1 MNDVY
6 TTLLRRLGCIDLVY
20 TVLRLAD
27 HQDMLRSLA
36 LAALANGAA
45 AQTTTAGLTI
55 AVDAN
60 AAEASACADPPS
72 KKVKL
77 AKWEIPGYLETGEGK
92 KPTCRRGT
100 HGLDECLA
108 EAGNAQETAD
118 CYEDYGV
125 KPPA

>member
-1 MNDVY
+1 MY

-60 AAEASACADPPS
+60 AAEASAVGAQ
-72 KKVKL
+72 L
-77 AKWEIPGYLETGEGK
+77 AVVDAAISEDGWTAGTTALDAYEAVPAGANTLTLETI
-92 KPTCRRGT
+92 GT
-100 HGLDECLA
+100 QCA
-108 EAGNAQETAD
+108 
-118 CYEDYGV
+118 
-125 KPPA
+125 